1 MLRRINEIN
10 LFISQDLIKLN
21 PGPEEM
27 DIMSSVHCSILI
39 KALTYLYTKF
49 GQESFIYTVAN
60 AQTNLY
66 ITHISKKAT

>member
-1 MLRRINEIN
+1 MGDKILNINRKKT
-10 LFISQDLIKLN
+10 FGA

-66 ITHISKKAT
+66 IAHISKKAT